1 MRLKIAGPLVIGLVV
16 AGCASMS
23 SPPPRD
29 PAPRPPTVSEGGDG
43 CGAGP
48 VQDRVGR
55 HYGESLGESIRR
67 ESGAGAFRV
76 MRPGEA
82 HTLEYRGDRLN
93 VRLDEDGV
101 ITDIGCG

>member
-1 MRLKIAGPLVIGLVV
+1 MRLTITGPLAIGLVLV
-16 AGCASMS
+16 GCASMS

-29 PAPRPPTVSEGGDG
+29 AAPRPPTVTEGGDR
-43 CGAGP
+43 CGAGR

-55 HYGESLGESIRR
+55 HYDESLGDSIRS
-67 ESGAGAFRV
+67 ESGAGVLRV

-101 ITDIGCG
+101 ITAIGCG